1 MITTRRR
8 SLLFGLLAGCR
19 LRLTL
24 PAPAPPVVAAL
35 ALIAA
40 NAVWGGSAVA
50 SKAALESIPPMS
62 LALLRV
68 AVGYAI
74 LRLLLAK
81 TGGRAATGRDPA
93 LLGLTGVALFC
104 ATQNLGLR
112 YASAGTT
119 ALLNGAIPVLTLL
132 LAALFLGERLAGWR
146 LAGLLV
152 SFTGI
157 VLLVVTGSGG
167 AGGATAI
174 GNMLPLL
181 SAVSFAGYAVL
192 GRRSFCAGGAL
203 SLVTG
208 SMRYGLFMLIPGA
221 AVELIRGD
229 AGAPTAEAGLLILYL
244 GAGCSALAFV
254 FCGYGLARMEA
265 GHAATFGNLKPV
277 VGIALAVTMLHEP
290 LSTGQLIGG
299 TLVLLG
305 VLVATRAFAPLHRA
319 TRA

>member
-8 SLLFGLLAGCR
+8 SLLFNPLAGSSLLVPIPR
-19 LRLTL
+19 VL
-24 PAPAPPVVAAL
+24 AGAAM
-35 ALIAA
+35 IAA
-40 NAVWGGSAVA
+40 NVAWGGSAVV
-50 SKAALESIPPMS
+50 SKAALASIPPMS

-68 AVGYAI
+68 AVGFAI
-74 LRLLLAK
+74 LRLLLGK
-81 TGGRAATGRDPA
+81 TGGRPATGRDPA
-93 LLGLTGVALFC
+93 LLGLIGVALFC

-132 LAALFLGERLAGWR
+132 LAALFLGEQVAGWR
-146 LAGLLV
+146 LAGLMV

-157 VLLVVTGSGG
+157 VLLVLAGPGGPSG
-167 AGGATAI
+167 APAI
-174 GNMLPLL
+174 GNLLPLM

-192 GRRSFCAGGAL
+192 GRRSFSAGDAL
-203 SLVTG
+203 SLVAG
-208 SMRYGLFMLIPGA
+208 STRYGLFLLLPGA
-221 AVELIRGD
+221 LIEVIRGD
-229 AGAPTAEAGLLILYL
+229 VGIPTAEAGLLVLYL

-277 VGIALAVTMLHEP
+277 VGIALAVILLHEP
-290 LSTGQLIGG
+290 LSIGQVIGG

-305 VLVATRAFAPLHRA
+305 VIAATRRA
-319 TRA
+319 AALRAR